1 MAVRLHLPDH
11 CSGRFQP
18 SCEPRG
24 RFAMQLQHDLFALQ
38 IEILQPADQPAGAS
52 VIVTYSRDK
61 SAFLKGIDRLVA
73 ARSNR

>member
-1 MAVRLHLPDH
+1 
-11 CSGRFQP
+11 
-18 SCEPRG
+18 
-24 RFAMQLQHDLFALQ
+24 MQLQHDLFALQ

-73 ARSNR
+73 PRSNR